1 VYFRLTRTYGNIW
14 ARTRETDSRATKEE
28 EEEESQL
35 CPTTTTP
42 PNTTT
47 TTTTT
52 TTAATKTP
60 STRTH
65 SIKISL
71 GHISTQKQ
79 HDSPTTTI
87 TTVSTNDSRSRIRS
101 NRAKELRRF
110 LLLNGY
116 PILWILLW
124 IPGMANRAYELAGR
138 SPTWLQVLQAT
149 TQLVGLA
156 NVLTYAVTEKFV
168 ERLGK
173 RFGRTEG
180 FNRT

>member
-1 VYFRLTRTYGNIW
+1 VYLRLTRTYGNIW
-14 ARTRETDSRATKEE
+14 ARTRETESRTTKE

-42 PNTTT
+42 PKTP
-47 TTTTT
+47 TT
-52 TTAATKTP
+52 TTAATKTS

-65 SIKISL
+65 AIKISL
-71 GHISTQKQ
+71 GHISTQRQ
-79 HDSPTTTI
+79 HDSTI
-87 TTVSTNDSRSRIRS
+87 TTTVSTNDSRIRS

-124 IPGMANRAYELAGR
+124 IPGMANRACELAGR
-138 SPTWLQVLQAT
+138 SPTWLQALQAT

-168 ERLGK
+168 ERLRK
-173 RFGRTEG
+173 RFGGRNGFLRT
-180 FNRT
+180 